1 MTGLLRKAMLFSC
14 AGVMAASYVMA
25 AVPDPTTSTVPCG
38 INLVGIKSGQ
48 ADIKGQFTVVVRDLA
63 GNPIAGSAL
72 VLDFNGCEIDIR
84 ICTPQP
90 GYTGG
95 TALSAD
101 CTAPPGGVGSINAVT
116 DGSGTANLRI
126 VGGARNTFSHAPG
139 EGFKCATLYA
149 DGVNLGNVNI
159 GAYDQD
165 GSGGITPVDQAHQLS
180 DNFDFPGVYRG
191 RSDHDCSNSDTP
203 VDLGL
208 QISADL
214 EVMSSCAVYC
224 H

>member
-1 MTGLLRKAMLFSC
+1 MTGLLRKAMLFAC
-14 AGVMAASYVMA
+14 AGVLAASYVMA

-48 ADIKGQFTVVVRDLA
+48 ADVKGQFSVVVRDLA

-72 VLDFNGCEIDIR
+72 VLDFNSCEIDIR

-139 EGFKCATLYA
+139 EAFKCATLYA
-149 DGVNLGNVNI
+149 DGVNLGNINI

-165 GSGGITPVDQAHQLS
+165 GSALWLS
-180 DNFDFPGVYRG
+180 DSFSAPFEG
-191 RSDHDCSNSDTP
+191 RSDFNCTNTINP
-203 VDLGL
+203 VDLALLLSVSIPGT
-208 QISADL
+208 SFN
-214 EVMSSCAVYC
+214 SCASYC